1 VQDHLPV
8 GVGSLVHLGPLHR
21 GVTLRVDEVVRV
33 GDWRERALESLATT
47 TGLVLRRDPTG
58 TRELRVARWPRL
70 VAAAATI
77 SVGVTAAT
85 AALVF
90 IATNRALDP
99 LGPVYEQEERVLAV
113 DSTTPV
119 DPRLFEEL
127 DQGFYASVMAPNAE
141 VADWPELATDK
152 ALWDTRLHDM
162 VARSMKAHLQ
172 QWPFW
177 RRLDAV
183 RTDYASVVRVLRE
196 RHLPEV
202 LAAIPY
208 YESQYRAEAR
218 GMDCEL
224 GHWQLLPEVGL
235 RAGLA
240 IRNCHFSDTP
250 TTWTPTARVP
260 VVGVHDNA
268 PYMHEGRCR
277 ITRCD
282 QDERAD
288 LARSA
293 PGVAGQLAEAWNDP
307 VLRAS
312 GAAVQLVISSHNA
325 GYDNARQPGGT
336 TNLAN
341 VLPAY
346 QAWVAS
352 HGGARAPDF
361 VGWCKNLG
369 VPDRSSIPVER

>member
-1 VQDHLPV
+1 MCSSDL
-8 GVGSLVHLGPLHR
+8 
-21 GVTLRVDEVVRV
+21 
-33 GDWRERALESLATT
+33 
-47 TGLVLRRDPTG
+47 
-58 TRELRVARWPRL
+58 
-70 VAAAATI
+70 
-77 SVGVTAAT
+77 
-85 AALVF
+85 
-90 IATNRALDP
+90 LDP

-177 RRLDAV
+177 RQLDAV

-235 RAGLA
+235 RAGLE
-240 IRNCHFSDTP
+240 I
-250 TTWTPTARVP
+250 
-260 VVGVHDNA
+260 
-268 PYMHEGRCR
+268 GR
-277 ITRCD
+277 
-282 QDERAD
+282 AH
-288 LARSA
+288 
-293 PGVAGQLAEAWNDP
+293 V
-307 VLRAS
+307 
-312 GAAVQLVISSHNA
+312 
-325 GYDNARQPGGT
+325 
-336 TNLAN
+336 
-341 VLPAY
+341 
-346 QAWVAS
+346 
-352 HGGARAPDF
+352 
-361 VGWCKNLG
+361 
-369 VPDRSSIPVER
+369 